1 MAETQANDV
10 VLLQQVLIDNLQDL
24 GFRSITAE
32 SIGDSEGVPDGILG
46 DGTATALNTLAIMAQ
61 IEAGIDPTEMTT
73 GYNADSAPLIT
84 AYIEKYASPEAAEQF
99 SGSIQ
104 SIFPGGE
111 FNENYDEAIIRND
124 TVAREINVAQFR
136 NMAEGAVSITQGTP
150 PPTFSTSPLKDQI
163 TAMQEVIFTG
173 QILEQINMQADQIG
187 NYQTGE
193 ADGILGKG
201 TSEALQKLVI
211 LSERAAGR
219 DGEEITGVY
228 DATLVQTYLEANG
241 VTAEDA
247 QKFVDNAGQ
256 LNGNLQTLYAAIDI
270 DPATVQL
277 ADNGSNVDENVADNN
292 SRTVTMNYAQYE
304 YLSAVATSEA
314 GTAEDNLVTLAYG
327 EAMKAR
333 ADEIGLTA
341 QEEILQE
348 RQEEYTRMVGADTTG
363 FDTAALEA
371 HLAAN
376 EAYKTETETLQNDVD
391 TLKAQ
396 LHAANIEFTVPEGV
410 GNEQLAAIRTS
421 IATVETTQVAMVI
434 EDDALNGSTLG
445 TSDTLGPLAPVPIS
459 GELDGIPNVF
469 GPRLETIEDSFISAT
484 DSDLLVSLEARN
496 TDNPT
501 IPVSYER
508 FEELRDDGGMLS
520 NDEKMIVANYE
531 TAYNA
536 ALQENGIEAAQARL
550 DAATAAKAGV
560 GDRWD
565 AAKERF
571 DTVSDELEAV
581 IERVKATDVTYEAM
595 KDGRMQEFTASYN
608 TVSDQETASWYDT
621 SEEQGIFDAGYAAY
635 EEKLAADPEYQR
647 LMEERS
653 TLDGQLYG
661 LVSEYH
667 GNSAGT
673 TISPTAGSIYSEA
686 NQEFF
691 AATQA
696 VNDIESGVQEQE
708 LAVSLTPAPEENQ
721 ELLVGADVTVQTQ
734 SLGG

>member
-46 DGTATALNTLAIMAQ
+46 DGTATALNTLAIRAQ
-61 IEAGIDPTEMTT
+61 IEAGIDPTELTT

-84 AYIEKYASPEAAEQF
+84 AYIEKHASPEAAEQF

-124 TVAREINVAQFR
+124 TVARELNVAQFR

-173 QILEQINMQADQIG
+173 QILDQIGMQSDQIG

-277 ADNGSNVDENVADNN
+277 ADNGSNVDENVADND

-376 EAYKTETETLQNDVD
+376 EAYKTETETLQSDVN

-459 GELDGIPNVF
+459 SELDGIPNVF
-469 GPRLETIEDSFISAT
+469 APSPLNALPYFNTAIETVGLSREVISDPSVRTAGLTHDQYDNIKDEIEDGTAT
-484 DSDLLVSLEARN
+484 DQEILVVAAYESAKEQRAAEIGLTALNNESTTLIAKNINQEQTDMYIEANKMR
-496 TDNPT
+496 T
-501 IPVSYER
+501 
-508 FEELRDDGGMLS
+508 ELRDFQV
-520 NDEKMIVANYE
+520 E
-531 TAYNA
+531 
-536 ALQENGIEAAQARL
+536 QENGETLHLDDVPLTLTLPGGGTKTMTYNDFDDEVNDWHDIFGESDREEQLRAAMDEAYTQL
-550 DAATAAKAGV
+550 
-560 GDRWD
+560 
-565 AAKERF
+565 KE
-571 DTVSDELEAV
+571 DSGYNALEA
-581 IERVKATDVTYEAM
+581 ERITLLEKAQMLPNEHYTRIGQVRSEIRDLTEQLEDESIQFVVPEGITNEQM
-595 KDGRMQEFTASYN
+595 AS
-608 TVSDQETASWYDT
+608 
-621 SEEQGIFDAGYAAY
+621 
-635 EEKLAADPEYQR
+635 
-647 LMEERS
+647 
-653 TLDGQLYG
+653 
-661 LVSEYH
+661 
-667 GNSAGT
+667 
-673 TISPTAGSIYSEA
+673 ISPA
-686 NQEFF
+686 FK
-691 AATQA
+691 
-696 VNDIESGVQEQE
+696 
-708 LAVSLTPAPEENQ
+708 PPEEDAVVDQ
-721 ELLVGADVTVQTQ
+721 ALVMR
-734 SLGG
+734 